1 MKKFRVIKKVSRDE
15 LETAVECGVALEE
28 KLDEYAKVNFGR
40 MLPKEMVD
48 VDFNKEYKITFEKIK
63 EDSCG
68 TIEFSYTMII
78 SD

>member
-1 MKKFRVIKKVSRDE
+1 MKKFRVIKKVPRDE
-15 LETAVECGVALEE
+15 LETASECGVALEE

-40 MLPKEMVD
+40 MLPKEMLN
-48 VDFNKEYKITFEKIK
+48 VDFNKEYKITFEKSK

-68 TIEFSYTMII
+68 TIEFSYTMKI